1 MRLFRNH
8 TFYDIYK
15 IISTRVIPEGS
26 GMESQHA
33 ETFLS
38 FVLCDIICPVRDERL
53 TMHYQVR
60 HKKMVIALQEFLKD
74 ECMGAG
80 EDVHFSN
87 QVGSFAPIWTY
98 YMKRTDDENKTL
110 DQLNKI
116 QSLRNKFALYMSR
129 NINKKYGRWVNE
141 ISGTLKQLLNGSGKK
156 KEAGLAICRQLVKA
170 CPGKYDSLVDS
181 SNLVGIEGW
190 SKKQREENVEVKPR
204 DLSRECK
211 AEYIPPPTPLKKKRK
226 KRKKRPE
233 SPQPPHELSEY
244 ELLRLKRIKRN
255 KERLRNLGF
264 RIA

>member
-1 MRLFRNH
+1 
-8 TFYDIYK
+8 
-15 IISTRVIPEGS
+15 
-26 GMESQHA
+26 MESQHA

-38 FVLCDIICPVRDERL
+38 FVLCDIICPVQDERL

-98 YMKRTDDENKTL
+98 YMKRTDDENKKL
-110 DQLNKI
+110 DQAK
-116 QSLRNKFALYMSR
+116 QVPSFRKKFVLHMSR
-129 NINKKYGRWVNE
+129 NINKKIGRWANE

-170 CPGKYDSLVDS
+170 YPGKYDSLVDS

-190 SKKQREENVEVKPR
+190 SVMQHGQHGEDGVVQSK
-204 DLSRECK
+204 DFSRKCK
-211 AEYIPPPTPLKKKRK
+211 ADYIPPPTPIKKKK

-244 ELLRLKRIKRN
+244 ELLRLERIKRN
-255 KERLRNLGF
+255 EERIRNLGLNK
-264 RIA
+264 IWCS